1 MLSAGLTPR
10 RKVALVL
17 ALAWWAPS
25 SGALLYSLHED
36 AGVPML
42 HWPLVV
48 TVAWTLASALA
59 SGALIVELA
68 RLSVRSSVSWS
79 DRRHFTLA
87 LLVALACLIVQWTS
101 LVVASQRSAGRA
113 F

>member
-1 MLSAGLTPR
+1 MLSAALTPR

-25 SGALLYSLHED
+25 SAVLVYSAHVR
-36 AGVPML
+36 AGLPML
-42 HWPLVV
+42 HWPFAV

-59 SGALIVELA
+59 SGTLIVEFA
-68 RLSVRSSVSWS
+68 RLSVRSSASWS
-79 DRRHFTLA
+79 DKRHFTVA
-87 LLVALACLIVQWTS
+87 LLVALACLIMQWTG
-101 LVVASQRSAGRA
+101 LVLASQRGDGRA